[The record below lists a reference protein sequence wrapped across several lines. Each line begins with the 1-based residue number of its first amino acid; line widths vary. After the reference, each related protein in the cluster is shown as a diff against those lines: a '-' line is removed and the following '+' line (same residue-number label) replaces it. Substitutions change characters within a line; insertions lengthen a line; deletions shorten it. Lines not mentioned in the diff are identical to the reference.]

1 MTLKKIII
9 AVVLVGLA
17 QISFGQPNG
26 AAVATAADATKTP
39 VEFIEQAV
47 NSTLHSIQND
57 PSIKMG
63 DMARISQVVEQFVTA
78 YVDFKKTTRLAAGR
92 YWKDA
97 TPEQQEA
104 LALAFRATLLRT
116 YAGAF
121 TRVEPATAMKIMP
134 FRGDPTANDTVVRT
148 QLFRRPTSE
157 ATILDYRLE
166 KTPTGWKIY
175 DVNVENIWLIE
186 NYRNQ
191 FSQQIAQN
199 GIAGLIEALN
209 QRNQKQ

>member
-1 MTLKKIII
+1 MTLKKIITVI
-9 AVVLVGLA
+9 ALFGLVQIAFA
-17 QISFGQPNG
+17 QANG
-26 AAVATAADATKTP
+26 TIAAADASAAKTP

-63 DMARISQVVEQFVTA
+63 DMVLISQVVEQFVA
-78 YVDFKKTTRLAAGR
+78 SYVDFKKTTRLAAGR

-121 TRVEPATAMKIMP
+121 TLMH
-134 FRGDPTANDTVVRT
+134 G
-148 QLFRRPTSE
+148 
-157 ATILDYRLE
+157 
-166 KTPTGWKIY
+166 
-175 DVNVENIWLIE
+175 
-186 NYRNQ
+186 
-191 FSQQIAQN
+191 
-199 GIAGLIEALN
+199 
-209 QRNQKQ
+209 

>member
-63 DMARISQVVEQFVTA
+63 DIARISQVVEQFVTA

-121 TRVEPATAMKIMP
+121 TRVEPATVMKIMP
-134 FRGDPTANDTVVRT
+134 FRGDPTATDTVVRT

>member
-57 PSIKMG
+57 PSIKIG
-63 DMARISQVVEQFVTA
+63 DMARISQVVEQFVNA

-121 TRVEPATAMKIMP
+121 TRVEPATVMKIMP
-134 FRGDPTANDTVVRT
+134 FRGDPTATDTVVRT

>member
-1 MTLKKIII
+1 MTFKKIM
-9 AVVLVGLA
+9 ALVLFWGVSQLA
-17 QISFGQPNG
+17 CAQSSG
-26 AAVATAADATKTP
+26 TAANANTATTP
-39 VEFIEQAV
+39 VEFIDQAV
-47 NSTLHSIQND
+47 NSTLNSLKND

-63 DMARISQVVEQFVTA
+63 DMARISQVVDQFVGS
-78 YVDFKKTTRLAAGR
+78 YVDFRKTTRLAAGR
-92 YWKDA
+92 HWKDA

-104 LALAFRATLLRT
+104 LSQAFRVTLLRT

-121 TRVEPATAMKIMP
+121 TRVEPTTAMKIMP
-134 FRGDPTANDTVVRT
+134 FRGDTAAEDTVVRT

-191 FSQQIAQN
+191 FSQQIAQT
-199 GIAGLIEALN
+199 GISGLIDALN